1 MILALINSKGGVA
14 KTTSAVNLAAGL
26 ASLGHPTLLVDLDS
40 QCSAALSL
48 GVTREDLLPSSANVL
63 LDGMPIRQAIR
74 PTAIDSLSLLTAS
87 IELANADLAL
97 SQLRGREERLKAAL
111 APIRN
116 DYRYIILDCP
126 PSLSLLPIN
135 ALIASDAFIVP
146 VVPQY
151 LALEG
156 LLNLLE
162 TVETIRQNMNARSL
176 LLGLLLTLVDYRAK
190 VTADIIERI
199 RKAYGKQV
207 FETEIRV
214 NIRLAEAPSFGE
226 SIFDYD
232 RSSTGAHAYRS
243 LALEVVK
250 RAKSKHIK

>member
-26 ASLGHPTLLVDLDS
+26 ASLGHATLLVDLDS
-40 QCSAALSL
+40 QCSASLSL
-48 GVTREDLLPSSANVL
+48 GITREDLLPSSANVL

-74 PTAIDSLSLLTAS
+74 PTSIDSLSLLTAS

-97 SQLRGREERLKAAL
+97 SQLRGREEQLKAAL
-111 APIRN
+111 TPIRN
-116 DYRYIILDCP
+116 DFRYIILDCP

-162 TVETIRQNMNARSL
+162 TVETIRQNMNARSV

-190 VTADIIERI
+190 VTTDIIERI

-207 FETEIRV
+207 FDTEIRV

-232 RSSTGAHAYRS
+232 SSSTGAHAYRA